1 MSLKQTCQSLLFACF
16 LGAKS
21 EQISNVSK
29 EDADFIGPYADIRV
43 SLLHIWWGSTAKL
56 KDSVLYVLQKTRVE
70 NGSITKDQGVE
81 AFRR

>member
-1 MSLKQTCQSLLFACF
+1 MSLMKSKKRNQKCLHATHIATVLQYSFMSLKQTCQSLLFACF

-43 SLLHIWWGSTAKL
+43 SLLHI
-56 KDSVLYVLQKTRVE
+56 
-70 NGSITKDQGVE
+70 
-81 AFRR
+81 